1 MVIRTLVRNRLLLV
15 ARTGAAMKQT
25 KTRNRVVVIGSPAPT
40 TEKIARREPGD
51 QQVTSRRMVVIK
63 NGELVGSRPRR

>member
-1 MVIRTLVRNRLLLV
+1 MAIRALVRNRLLLV

-25 KTRNRVVVIGSPAPT
+25 KTRNRVVVIGSPARAA
-40 TEKIARREPGD
+40 EKIDGREPAD

-63 NGELVGSRPRR
+63 DGQFVGSKPGR

>member
-1 MVIRTLVRNRLLLV
+1 
-15 ARTGAAMKQT
+15 MKQT

-63 NGELVGSRPRR
+63 NGQFVGSKPGR

>member
-1 MVIRTLVRNRLLLV
+1 MVIRTLVRNSSPAV

-63 NGELVGSRPRR
+63 NGQFVGSKPGR